1 MSGKDPELSRLGEAL
16 SSARAAYAAAKKKT
30 DETKAH
36 LNETGS
42 RIQTFN
48 AKIADLKKSIDAE
61 YNAMRS
67 ERAAGDRDAA
77 EGHRTAAQAMQ
88 EDNINNGKSIEHR
101 DENAREHDQPFAPI
115 QYHLLDH
122 QLYQPRSTF
131 NNMPAFWPFT
141 AMKKRTILWCHGSFM
156 AGIRRHISTASLL

>member
-1 MSGKDPELSRLGEAL
+1 MEERLLAAFEKVLGMDSLGVNDDFYDLGGDSLRAISLITEIQDPS
-16 SSARAAYAAAKKKT
+16 
-30 DETKAH
+30 
-36 LNETGS
+36 LNVPLLYK
-42 RIQTFN
+42 N
-48 AKIADLKKSIDAE
+48 
-61 YNAMRS
+61 
-67 ERAAGDRDAA
+67 
-77 EGHRTAAQAMQ
+77 RTVRKVAQAMQ

-156 AGIRRHISTASLL
+156 AGSRRQRA